1 MDIVAYRDY
10 CLSKPGVTE
19 DTPFGPDVLV
29 MKVMNKMFALFDIE
43 KFESVNLKCDPER
56 ALELRAENP
65 GITPGYHMN
74 KKHWKT
80 IAFDG
85 SVSDELIIELTD
97 LSYDLVRKSLPKKM
111 RDELDELH

>member
-1 MDIVAYRDY
+1 
-10 CLSKPGVTE
+10 
-19 DTPFGPDVLV
+19 
-29 MKVMNKMFALFDIE
+29 
-43 KFESVNLKCDPER
+43 
-56 ALELRAENP
+56 
-65 GITPGYHMN
+65 MN
-74 KKHWKT
+74 KKHWNT